1 MDDGRRTNA
10 PIPLPI
16 FGGKNLRRCIIGLLL
31 IFAACRTGFGAEKL
45 AWRDASVEL
54 SDGRTVAGQ
63 VALVNDQLIIHN
75 DAQEKKYTVRLA
87 EMKQLESLVEKESLE
102 KKWFFKEDGR
112 DEKVYTG
119 EVYPVRY
126 FNTRVTFG
134 DGRTLEGH
142 IISTTALLKVG
153 DDAPER
159 LFLTRQME
167 GKVGQKL
174 DDLVYVKRIALKGE
188 AAGVLGSI
196 RGTVRLP
203 AGEKLVGVIAIN
215 CQDDTS
221 LTAEMGGNGAFKFT
235 ECTRGAYDLIV
246 LSDRAI
252 YAGFSAEKAPDGA
265 RLGAGTLKEISDWS
279 KNVRDFF
286 DSHDPLYGA
295 GSLERA
301 YVLVRMERARDRANT
316 LQADTMFR
324 RYEVW
329 LMAKPEDEWV
339 IAKRFVLQR
348 GLSAGKDIPRER
360 MEIRPALAGQNVSAE
375 RSDLTLSLQLAGGD
389 AAVSQPSN

>member
-1 MDDGRRTNA
+1 M
-10 PIPLPI
+10 
-16 FGGKNLRRCIIGLLL
+16 
-31 IFAACRTGFGAEKL
+31 
-45 AWRDASVEL
+45 
-54 SDGRTVAGQ
+54 
-63 VALVNDQLIIHN
+63 
-75 DAQEKKYTVRLA
+75 
-87 EMKQLESLVEKESLE
+87 E

-142 IISTTALLKVG
+142 IISTTAFLKVG

-203 AGEKLVGVIAIN
+203 AGEKLVAVIAIH
-215 CQDDTS
+215 CQNDIS
-221 LTAEMGGNGAFKFT
+221 ITAEAG
-235 ECTRGAYDLIV
+235 RGTARSSSPTARAGTYDLVV

-252 YAGFSAEKAPDGA
+252 YAGFSAEKAADSAPHSA
-265 RLGAGTLKEISDWS
+265 R
-279 KNVRDFF
+279 
-286 DSHDPLYGA
+286 
-295 GSLERA
+295 
-301 YVLVRMERARDRANT
+301 
-316 LQADTMFR
+316 R
-324 RYEVW
+324 R
-329 LMAKPEDEWV
+329 
-339 IAKRFVLQR
+339 
-348 GLSAGKDIPRER
+348 
-360 MEIRPALAGQNVSAE
+360 
-375 RSDLTLSLQLAGGD
+375 
-389 AAVSQPSN
+389 

>member
-1 MDDGRRTNA
+1 VSRYVLG
-10 PIPLPI
+10 I
-16 FGGKNLRRCIIGLLL
+16 LL
-31 IFAACRTGFGAEKL
+31 ICALCPASFAADKL
-45 AWRDASVEL
+45 AWRDAEVEM

-63 VALVNDQLIIHN
+63 IALVNDQLIIHN
-75 DAQEKKYTVRLA
+75 EAQGKKYTVRLA
-87 EMKQLESLVEKESLE
+87 EMKQFETLVEKESME

-153 DDAPER
+153 DAAPER
-159 LFLTRQME
+159 RLLTMKME
-167 GKVGQKL
+167 GKVGEKL
-174 DDLVYVKRIALKGE
+174 DDLVYVKRIAFKGA

-196 RGTVRLP
+196 RGTVRLA
-203 AGEKLVGVIAIN
+203 AGERLLNMIAIH
-215 CQDDTS
+215 CQNDIS
-221 LTAEMGGNGAFKFT
+221 LSAELAGDGGFKFA
-235 ECTRGAYDLIV
+235 ECMQGDYDLVV

-252 YAGFSAEKAPDGA
+252 YAGFSAEKVAGSA
-265 RLGAGTLKEISDWS
+265 RLGAETLKEISDWA

-295 GSLERA
+295 GNGERA

-316 LQADTMFR
+316 LQPDTMFR

-329 LMAKPEDEWV
+329 LMEKPEDEWQ
-339 IAKRFVLQR
+339 IQKRFLLR
-348 GLSAGKDIPRER
+348 RDLSAGKDIPRER
-360 MEIRPALAGQNVSAE
+360 MEIRPELAGQKISAE
-375 RSDLTLSLQLAGGD
+375 RSDLTLTLQLE
-389 AAVSQPSN
+389 SRTEN